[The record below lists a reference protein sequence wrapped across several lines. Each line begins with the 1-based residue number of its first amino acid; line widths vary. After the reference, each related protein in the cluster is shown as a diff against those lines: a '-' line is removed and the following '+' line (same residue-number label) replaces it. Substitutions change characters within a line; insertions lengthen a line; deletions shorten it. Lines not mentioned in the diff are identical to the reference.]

1 MEKLFQYS
9 LFAIFEQR
17 KTLAVREVENL
28 ERSILRGPTL
38 ELWRRGVSR
47 NETCLMALVAIITSK
62 SRG

>member
-28 ERSILRGPTL
+28 
-38 ELWRRGVSR
+38 
-47 NETCLMALVAIITSK
+47 
-62 SRG
+62 